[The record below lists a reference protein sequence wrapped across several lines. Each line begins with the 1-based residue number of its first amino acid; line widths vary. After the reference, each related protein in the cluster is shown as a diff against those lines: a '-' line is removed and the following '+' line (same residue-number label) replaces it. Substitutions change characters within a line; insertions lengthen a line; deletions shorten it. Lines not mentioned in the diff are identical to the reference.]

1 MTALKS
7 LAAAALPLGLLASPV
22 RADKTDVVVLDNG
35 DHITGEV
42 LELGSGQLKFKTS
55 HVGTIYFDWTH
66 IVSLTTNQDLNI
78 ELSNGTRLFGSARR
92 QM

>member
-7 LAAAALPLGLLASPV
+7 LAATALALGLLTGTV
-22 RADKTDVVVLDNG
+22 RAADKTDVVVLDNG

-42 LELGSGQLKFKTS
+42 MELGSGQLKFKTS

-66 IVSLTTNQDLNI
+66 VVSLTTNQKLAI
-78 ELSNGTRLFGSARR
+78 ELTDGTRLFGSAKGV
-92 QM
+92 